1 MIETLEIKI
10 NKKTY
15 FISAR
20 ADVPVRYKVIFGRN
34 IFDDFSK
41 IKNNKDDTLS
51 LCLLFCMTDKSS

>member
-10 NKKTY
+10 NKTTY

-20 ADVPVRYKVIFGRN
+20 ADVPIRYKVMFGRD

-41 IKNNKDDTLS
+41 IKTIKMKLYH
-51 LCLLFCMTDKSS
+51 FVYYFV

>member
-34 IFDDFSK
+34 IFYFV
-41 IKNNKDDTLS
+41 
-51 LCLLFCMTDKSS
+51 